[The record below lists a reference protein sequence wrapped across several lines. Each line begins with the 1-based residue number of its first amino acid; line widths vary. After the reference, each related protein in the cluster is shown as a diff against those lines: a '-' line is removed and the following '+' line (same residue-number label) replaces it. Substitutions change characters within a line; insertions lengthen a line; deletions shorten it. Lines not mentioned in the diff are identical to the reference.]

1 MRRGL
6 RIFVSGVVL
15 AGMTLAGVT
24 VAAAQEPA
32 KPALTLTFDGDAA
45 VMIVLIKPD
54 KTADF
59 ESVIAKYKE
68 ALAKSDKPERKEQLA
83 GMKFF
88 KSPTA
93 MGGSAAY
100 IFNIDPVV
108 KNQEYDITK
117 VVAEV
122 FPVEVQE
129 VYAKYKD
136 SFAGRQIIPLNHIK

>member
-1 MRRGL
+1 MLRGL
-6 RIFVSGVVL
+6 QVLVSGVGL
-15 AGMTLAGVT
+15 AVFTLAVAG

-32 KPALTLTFDGDAA
+32 KPVMALDGDAA
-45 VMIVLIKPD
+45 MVTILIKGD

-68 ALAKSDKPERKEQLA
+68 ALAKSDNPKRKEQLA

-93 MGGSAAY
+93 VQGNAMY
-100 IFNIDPVV
+100 IISVDPVI
-108 KNQEYDITK
+108 KSEEYDITR
-117 VVAEV
+117 VVTEV

-136 SFAGRQIIPLNHIK
+136 SFAGRQIISLSKIP